1 VKHLNEA
8 QSADLARNL
17 TSAVERAAIQDHVNS
32 GCTKCAAEL
41 TMWQQVVVF
50 AKEEVRFAPSEDTV
64 RVAKGNFWVK
74 PKEAKST
81 ARLVFDSLLQPA
93 TAGTRGAVSA
103 RQFLFETDEL
113 YIDLRLDAQA
123 ERLSLVGQIMDR
135 SQSKQ
140 AVQDLSIHLH
150 KGKLQLADTKTNQF
164 GEFQFEF
171 EASSDL
177 SISIGASPDDFIFL
191 PLYGIHGKTLSPTR
205 RA

>member
-1 VKHLNEA
+1 MKHYNEA
-8 QSADLARNL
+8 QLADLARNL
-17 TSAVERAAIQDHVNS
+17 TPAVERAAMQDHVN
-32 GCTKCAAEL
+32 GCIQCAPQL
-41 TMWQQVVVF
+41 SMWQEVVVF
-50 AKEEVRFAPSEDTV
+50 AKEEAQFTPSGDTV
-64 RVAKGNFWVK
+64 RIAKGNFWVK
-74 PKEAKST
+74 PQEAKST

-113 YIDLRLDAQA
+113 YIDLRLDSQA

-135 SQSKQ
+135 SQTKQ
-140 AVQDLSIHLH
+140 AIQDLSIHLH
-150 KGKLQLADTKTNQF
+150 KGKQQLADTKTNQF

-177 SISIGASPDDFIFL
+177 SISIGAGPEDSIFL
-191 PLYGIHGKTLSPTR
+191 PLYGIHGKTLSPTG